1 MKIAILTI
9 ICVFLTGFFIN
20 EPSKEKKDSLQDK
33 LYPNEIKGF
42 EFFGE
47 GKLKDLK
54 LGSSK
59 SKDVELIFGESCE
72 ESCDYDENFKLKI
85 EYLKAFDDCMTTED
99 IRDRAMC
106 PLNDFVGTIS
116 AIKLTPKQDHSL
128 VIPTSDFNIV
138 TGGITSEKGS
148 NGNSISWTS
157 FTDKYGLRYS
167 LNNESSGKV
176 TIYSHYPSFME
187 GKLHSIEYNFTD
199 DIIRKI
205 FTVEYMTRK
214 KELNK

>member
-1 MKIAILTI
+1 MKVAILTI
-9 ICVFLTGFFIN
+9 ICVFLTGLFIN
-20 EPSKEKKDSLQDK
+20 NPSKRKDVLQDK

-42 EFFGE
+42 AFFGK

-72 ESCDYDENFKLKI
+72 ESCDYDENFKIKI

-99 IRDRAMC
+99 IRDRLMC
-106 PLNDFVGTIS
+106 PLNNYVGTIS
-116 AIKLTPKQDHSL
+116 AIKLIPKRDQSL
-128 VIPTSDFNIV
+128 LIPTSEFNKV
-138 TGGITSEKGS
+138 SGGIITEKGS
-148 NGNSISWTS
+148 HGDSVSWTS

-176 TIYSHYPSFME
+176 TIYSHYPSFMK